1 VAPFWEIDKAV
12 ELGLN
17 FPMGPFRLGD
27 LSGLDIGYNARLET
41 YASTHDPKDR
51 PPAELEKRV
60 KRGDLGRKT
69 GKGYY
74 DYRKTPPEPIRD

>member
-1 VAPFWEIDKAV
+1 MTKNEA
-12 ELGLN
+12 
-17 FPMGPFRLGD
+17 
-27 LSGLDIGYNARLET
+27 
-41 YASTHDPKDR
+41 DR
-51 PPAELEKRV
+51 PPNELEKRV